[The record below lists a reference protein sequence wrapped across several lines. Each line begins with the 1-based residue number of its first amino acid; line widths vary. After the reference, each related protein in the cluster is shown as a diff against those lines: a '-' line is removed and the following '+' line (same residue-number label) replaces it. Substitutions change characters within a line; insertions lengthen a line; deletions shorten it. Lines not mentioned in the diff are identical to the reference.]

1 MTRPVLILTLP
12 APPTVNNLFINVGRR
27 RAKSKRY
34 RAWLDRG
41 EGNDASVLV
50 TLRSAS

>member
-12 APPTVNNLFINVGRR
+12 APPTVSNLFINVGRR

-34 RAWLDRG
+34 RAWLT
-41 EGNDASVLV
+41 EAKETTHPSL
-50 TLRSAS
+50 SP